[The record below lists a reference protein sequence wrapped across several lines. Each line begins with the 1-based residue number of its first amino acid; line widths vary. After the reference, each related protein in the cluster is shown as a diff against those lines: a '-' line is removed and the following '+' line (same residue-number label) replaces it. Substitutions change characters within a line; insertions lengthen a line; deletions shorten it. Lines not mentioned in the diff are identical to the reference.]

1 MGDVYSLEGKQ
12 LRIGE
17 TSGFD
22 PVGAS
27 FDGDMSVADLWTEWV
42 KVDTIAAR
50 AALEFLWTG
59 DGAKGTFI
67 VEGSLRGPAVDLELS
82 GITQPNLETFTGSLV
97 AADLR
102 EEDIGV
108 SLINISGIAF
118 PFIRGKYTR
127 LLGADPITLN
137 ARIHIKQR

>member
-1 MGDVYSLEGKQ
+1 MSDIYSVEGRQ

-17 TSGFD
+17 SSGFD

-27 FDGDMSVADLWTEWV
+27 FDGDMSVAALWTEWV

-59 DGAKGTFI
+59 TGAKGAFT
-67 VEGSLRGPAVDLELS
+67 VEGSLRGPAVDLDLS
-82 GITQPNLETFTGSLV
+82 GIIDPNLEAFTGSLT

-118 PFIRGKYTR
+118 PFIRGKYVRT
-127 LLGADPITLN
+127 LGADPITLN